1 MSKDVVDVDVTYTYE
16 ASDDERSQIDA
27 WIAVNDCTLVST
39 IWVSLT
45 AVSIDGIAG
54 PFKFRTGA
62 AVRHGRLADEL
73 TEALFS
79 LGRTMRWH

>member
-39 IWVSLT
+39 IWVSHT
-45 AVSIDGIAG
+45 AVSIDGIDG